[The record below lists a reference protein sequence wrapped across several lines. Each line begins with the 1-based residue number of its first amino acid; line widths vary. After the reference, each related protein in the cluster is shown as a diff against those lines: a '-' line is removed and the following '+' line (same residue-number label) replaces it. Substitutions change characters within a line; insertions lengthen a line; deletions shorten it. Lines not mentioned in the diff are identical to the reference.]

1 MGHVV
6 YCVTYECTSIGLNED
21 IGKSHVILLLR
32 DDWLS
37 NRMVKV
43 SKSEY
48 KIESWSEKKRFGGVV
63 FNMYVTIVQKNLL
76 RKLRTS
82 VISQNPQPL
91 SEVDLISK
99 ALDFTMATMP
109 GQVFIVSRINSTAWT
124 HLTKNIWSSKA

>member
-1 MGHVV
+1 M
-6 YCVTYECTSIGLNED
+6 GLNEG

-43 SKSEY
+43 SMSEY
-48 KIESWSEKKRFGGVV
+48 KIESWSEKKTFLGVV

-99 ALDFTMATMP
+99 ALDFT
-109 GQVFIVSRINSTAWT
+109 
-124 HLTKNIWSSKA
+124 SSSGTIY